1 MVVSVVKG
9 QRLTSH
15 SGNGRAAVMGVI
27 VADTSSLKA
36 RGFMYAL
43 IASPYIITVFAAGPF
58 ANTFLDVNWR
68 WAFGTWAIV
77 HPISSLPLF
86 VLLKYNCRKAAKLGL
101 MPERLASGRTW
112 MQSLKYYAI
121 EYDFVGLFLLCAGL
135 AIFLLPF
142 SIVNLQSDG
151 WDTPFIIAMVVVGA
165 VVLVAFG
172 LYEAFLAPVMIF
184 PWSLLKNRTILGA
197 NILACVL
204 FIEFYLWNNYFSSFL
219 PVVVGTNPTQT
230 NYITSI
236 YSLGSCSWS
245 FVAGYILW
253 KTGGFKWQALLFGWP
268 VTVLGVGLMI
278 YFRQPDV
285 NVGYIALCQIFIAI
299 GGGTLVICEQVA
311 GMAATT
317 HQFVAI
323 VLAIQGM
330 SSQIGGA
337 IGSVVAANLWQSTF
351 PDRLQRYL
359 PQEVSSNST
368 LFNSIYEDITVQL
381 EYAGTPTGDAIVR
394 SYGDAQRLMCAT
406 ATGILALALAAI
418 LLWRNID
425 TRARKQVKGTVF

>member
-1 MVVSVVKG
+1 
-9 QRLTSH
+9 
-15 SGNGRAAVMGVI
+15 MGVI
-27 VADTSSLKA
+27 IADTSSLKS
-36 RGFMYAL
+36 RGLMFAFV
-43 IASPYIITVFAAGPF
+43 ASPYIITVWIAGRF
-58 ANTFLDVNWR
+58 ANTFLDINWR

-86 VLLKYNCRKAAKLGL
+86 LLLWYNCRKAKKLGL
-101 MPERLASGRTW
+101 MPERLSSGRTFL
-112 MQSLKYYAI
+112 QSFKYYAI
-121 EYDFVGLFLLCAGL
+121 EYDFIGLFLLCAGL

-151 WDTPFIIAMVVVGA
+151 WQTPFIIAMIVVGA
-165 VVLVAFG
+165 VILVVFG
-172 LYEAFLAPVMIF
+172 LYEALLAPVTIF
-184 PWSLLKNRTILGA
+184 PWSLLVNRTIAGA
-197 NILACVL
+197 NILAAVL

-219 PVVVGTNPTQT
+219 PVVVGTSPTQT

-236 YSLGSCSWS
+236 YSIGSCSWS
-245 FVAGYILW
+245 FVAGYILY
-253 KTGGFKWQALLFGWP
+253 KTGGFKWQSILFGWP

-285 NVGYIALCQIFIAI
+285 DVGYIAMCQVFIAI
-299 GGGTLVICEQVA
+299 GGGTLVIAEQVA

-337 IGSVVAANLWQSTF
+337 IGSVVAANIWQANF
-351 PDRLQRYL
+351 PDRLREYL
-359 PQEVSSNST
+359 PQEIVANST
-368 LFNSIYEDITVQL
+368 EFNLIYEDITTQL
-381 EYAGTPTGDAIVR
+381 SYAGTPAGDAIVR
-394 SYGDAQRLMCAT
+394 SYGDTQRLMCAA
-406 ATGILALALAAI
+406 ATGILALALVA
-418 LLWRNID
+418 LLMWRNID